1 MSPFWQTA
9 YEFDQAGTP
18 FVVITLVSARG
29 HVPQEPGAKAIVTAQ
44 GLQTGTV
51 GGGKV
56 EARAIEHAL
65 QLLSRGATEPEM
77 MKWNLQRDIGM
88 TCGGETTYLF
98 EVHNRKNWNIVI
110 FGAGHVSQALIRV
123 LQGLDC
129 QITCVDSRGDWLAKL
144 PSSPKISIVESSEP
158 AAEVANINPNSYFV
172 VMTHGHATDL
182 PILAEIVRAHPKA
195 PYIGVMGSDVKA
207 QKLRQEMRG
216 LRLDS
221 AQIEK
226 LHSPIGLTLGE
237 NVPAEI
243 AISIVAELLLER
255 DQSRSL
261 GRENLK
267 GLAEGRD
274 LGQALGHAT
283 DKSNL

>member
-1 MSPFWQTA
+1 M
-9 YEFDQAGTP
+9 
-18 FVVITLVSARG
+18 
-29 HVPQEPGAKAIVTAQ
+29 TAQ

-65 QLLSRGATEPEM
+65 LLLRRGAIEPEM

-110 FGAGHVSQALIRV
+110 FGAGHVGQALIRV

-144 PSSPKISIVESSEP
+144 PSSPKISIVESPEP
-158 AAEVANINPNSYFV
+158 AAEVANIKPNSYFV

-182 PILAEIVRAHPKA
+182 PILAEIVRAHPQA

-207 QKLRQEMRG
+207 QKLRQEMHG

-221 AQIEK
+221 AQIGK
-226 LHSPIGLTLGE
+226 LHCPIGLTLGE

-243 AISIVAELLLER
+243 AISIVAELLQER
-255 DQSRSL
+255 DRA
-261 GRENLK
+261 RENLK
-267 GLAEGRD
+267 DLAEGRD
-274 LGQALGHAT
+274 MGQALGHAT
-283 DKSNL
+283 EKSGL